1 MPGSDDS
8 KKKDQEP
15 GDGTVR
21 DLLGYL
27 ENNPDPEARRLARTL
42 LKDRFRMVQD
52 EIELVRRRREASGP
66 EERDAIDRQ
75 IEEQLG
81 ARVTRKAKDEEDPEK

>member
-1 MPGSDDS
+1 MSGSDDP
-8 KKKDQEP
+8 KKKADDP

-27 ENNPDPEARRLARTL
+27 ENNPDPEARRLTRTL

-52 EIELVRRRREASGP
+52 EIELVRRRREAGSS
-66 EERDAIDRQ
+66 EERDEIDRQ
-75 IEEQLG
+75 IEERLG
-81 ARVTRKAKDEEDPEK
+81 ARITRAKDGEDGQE